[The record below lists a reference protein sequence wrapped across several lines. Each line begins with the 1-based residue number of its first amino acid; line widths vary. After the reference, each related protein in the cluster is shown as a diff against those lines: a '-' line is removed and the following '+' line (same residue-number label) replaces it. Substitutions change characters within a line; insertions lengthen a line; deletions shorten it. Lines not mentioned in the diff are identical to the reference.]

1 MHYALLIV
9 ETPVSTDTL
18 ESQTFYETLKA
29 LSEKAKRNK
38 GCEFLT
44 GNVLQIAIDNELD
57 TLVEVIGILKAK
69 KGVQYKNLILDE
81 RLEVCPKATK

>member
-9 ETPVSTDTL
+9 ETPVSKDTL
-18 ESQTFYETLKA
+18 ESQIFYDTLKA
-29 LSEKAKRNK
+29 LSELTKQNK

-57 TLVEVIGILKAK
+57 TLVEVIGILKAR
-69 KGVQYKNLILDE
+69 KGVRYKNVILDE
-81 RLEVCPKATK
+81 RLEFYPKATK